1 MPKISLDKLDR
12 ENRTPNKPK
21 KKITKLKTEEPKDKK
36 RDSWIGMNKKQRW

>member
-12 ENRTPNKPK
+12 ESRAPTKPK
-21 KKITKLKTEEPKDKK
+21 PKIVKLKTEEPKDKK